1 MVDLQLWVK
10 KLHPATAKFR
20 DGDFLFT
27 EINYRHIKRMKVSN
41 AMINIPK
48 AIRSWKEK
56 FFMASPPISS
66 SEVKP
71 PLNTVAVDIIAQ
83 IDN

>member
-1 MVDLQLWVK
+1 
-10 KLHPATAKFR
+10 
-20 DGDFLFT
+20 
-27 EINYRHIKRMKVSN
+27 MKVSN